1 MVLEFRCESSLLT
14 SRSKMMVI
22 ILFSLFLFLLIHPL
36 LEPETDRNK
45 MEYIVITG
53 GLVGNALDL
62 GPGDP
67 NLISSL
73 CFLLRLIQISML
85 H

>member
-1 MVLEFRCESSLLT
+1 
-14 SRSKMMVI
+14 MVI

-67 NLISSL
+67 DSIPGLRVTLSLLTRRILIVAIDKGCLHIEYSSL
-73 CFLLRLIQISML
+73 L
-85 H
+85 